1 MGVQKIFGQLTAIE
15 RILLVFTC
23 AIFLILNFFSLII
36 TEQKLAIDDQIIEL
50 EHQTKQLENDNRE
63 LELKISELT
72 TYDRIIAQ
80 ANAAGMGPN
89 QENIRTVESEEGG
102 QE

>member
-1 MGVQKIFGQLTAIE
+1 MGVQKIFGQLTAVE
-15 RILLVFTC
+15 RILIVFTC
-23 AIFLILNFFSLII
+23 AIFLILNFCSLII
-36 TEQKLAIDDQIIEL
+36 TEQKLAIDDQILEL
-50 EHQTKQLENDNRE
+50 EQQTKQLENDNRE

-102 QE
+102 Q